1 MPKLKIAIVSGGT
14 SHEHTTSERS
24 AKDVI
29 SHIPQDKY
37 EARSYDS
44 AIDLQ
49 QLITDIVAKNVDV
62 VFPLVHGLADDNGS
76 IQGLCSLL
84 NIPYVGSN
92 VHATTLCQHKE
103 TAKRIMMTHGTLTP
117 EFEILERQA
126 ELDLRQVQLPC
137 VIKPGNVGDRVG
149 VTIPYT
155 YTELRNGLQTAF
167 MHSDR
172 LLIEQL
178 IEGKEYAVSV
188 LGDQD
193 SVEILP
199 AVEIKRIDQSKHMKR
214 LCPADLSSQQRSTL
228 NNLARRAFHALNAHG
243 MLLVRFMYN
252 EESSLFY
259 FIEAN
264 TIPAL
269 TQHSLLPLAAKQ
281 ADIQYDELIDRL
293 IRSAFDRKS

>member
-1 MPKLKIAIVSGGT
+1 MPKLKIAVVSGGT
-14 SHEHTTSERS
+14 THEHKASVRS
-24 AKDVI
+24 AKDVMGFM
-29 SHIPQDKY
+29 PDAYDAK
-37 EARSYDS
+37 SYDS
-44 AIDLQ
+44 VTDLQ
-49 QLITDIVAKNVDV
+49 GLVNEMLSGKIDV

-76 IQGLCSLL
+76 IQGLCSIL

-92 VHATTLCQHKE
+92 IHATALCQHKE
-103 TAKRIMMTHGTLTP
+103 TAKRIIMTHGTLTP

-155 YTELRNGLQTAF
+155 YTELRDGIQAAF
-167 MHSDR
+167 KHSER

-178 IEGKEYAVSV
+178 IEGKEFAVSL
-188 LGDQD
+188 LGDQGN
-193 SVEILP
+193 VEILP
-199 AVEIKRIDQSKHMKR
+199 AVEIKRIGQSKHIQR
-214 LCPADLSSQQRSTL
+214 LCPADLSSHQRSTL
-228 NNLARRAFHALNAHG
+228 NNLARRAFQALQAEG

-269 TQHSLLPLAAKQ
+269 TQNSLLPLAAHHANISYQ
-281 ADIQYDELIDRL
+281 ELIDRL
-293 IRSAFDRKS
+293 IKSAIARNV